1 MPMFTRSYTRSCASQ
16 VFSFR
21 GLEIS
26 MRLPSGSRSIDPRP
40 VKMTKN
46 FLINSGFFPVIA
58 LGILMFR
65 ELEIADTLAYR
76 PKLQDRTGEDFI
88 LGRLS
93 IEETSYGDIW
103 M

>member
-1 MPMFTRSYTRSCASQ
+1 MREP
-16 VFSFR
+16 SFLLQGPR
-21 GLEIS
+21 DLHEAAIGIAIDQ
-26 MRLPSGSRSIDPRP
+26 SIDPCP